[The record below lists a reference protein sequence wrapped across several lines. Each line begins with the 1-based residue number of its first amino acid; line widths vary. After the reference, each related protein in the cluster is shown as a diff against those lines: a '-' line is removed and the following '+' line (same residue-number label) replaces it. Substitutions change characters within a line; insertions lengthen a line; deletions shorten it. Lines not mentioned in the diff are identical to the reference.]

1 MKGTVF
7 NIQHFT
13 IHDGPGIRTE
23 LFMKGCSMRC
33 RWCSN
38 PEGIK
43 AEIQPGIYKNRC
55 LTKSKCG
62 LCEGA
67 CPQAEAGTGST
78 AGTGSALSLY
88 RGRPVIDRSK
98 CSGCMACVDACPAEA
113 IVQWGREVTVEEAV
127 KEVLRDRGYYE
138 RSGGGVT
145 VSGGEPLLQAD
156 FVAELFRQCRE
167 EGIHTCCESSLHVG
181 WDSVSKVLPH
191 TELFMADIKLMDSEK
206 HREYT
211 GEGNE
216 TILENLRRLAEYMTQ
231 GPGPELIIRIPVI
244 PGVNDSDENMRRT
257 ADFILN
263 DMKGRV
269 RTLQLL
275 SFMRLGEEK
284 YRSLD
289 MPYGMTGT
297 RFNRKAFQKRIEGFC
312 EYFKGRGIHCVVGT
326 REKE

>member
-23 LFMKGCSMRC
+23 LFMKGCSMKC

-43 AEIQPGIYKNRC
+43 PEIQPGIFKNRC
-55 LTKSKCG
+55 LAKKKCG
-62 LCEGA
+62 LCKKA
-67 CPQAEAGTGST
+67 CPQTSEGAGK
-78 AGTGSALSLY
+78 ALSFY
-88 RGRPVIDRSK
+88 RGRPVIDRNICNS
-98 CSGCMACVDACPAEA
+98 CMACAEACPAEA
-113 IVQWGREVTVEEAV
+113 ILQWGREITLEEAM
-127 KEVLRDRGYYE
+127 KEIRRDKGYYD

-156 FVAELFRQCRE
+156 FVAELFRACRS
-167 EGIHTCCESSLHVG
+167 EGIHTCCESSLHV
-181 WDSVSKVLPH
+181 DRTRVSKILPY
-191 TELFMADIKLMDSEK
+191 TDLFMADIKLMDSAK
-206 HREYT
+206 HKEFT

-216 TILENLRRLAEYMTQ
+216 VILENLRKIGDYIS
-231 GPGPELIIRIPVI
+231 GPGATGTELILRIPVI
-244 PGVNDSDENMRRT
+244 PGVNDNDENMKQT

-263 DMKGRV
+263 DLRGNV

-284 YRSLD
+284 YKSID
-289 MPYGMTGT
+289 MPYEMAGI

-312 EYFKGRGIHCVVGT
+312 EYFKKRGIHCVVGT